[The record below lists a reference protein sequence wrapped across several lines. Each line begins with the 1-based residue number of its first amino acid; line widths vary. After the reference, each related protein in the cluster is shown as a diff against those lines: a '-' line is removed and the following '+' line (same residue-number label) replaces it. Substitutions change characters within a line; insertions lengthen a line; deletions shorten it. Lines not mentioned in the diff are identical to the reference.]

1 MVSCADI
8 LAFAARDSVV
18 LAGGLGYQVPAGR
31 RDGRRSLANET
42 DDLPPPFFNA
52 TELVDSFARKNL
64 TLEDMVVLS
73 GAHTVGRS
81 FCNSFV
87 GRVWNQTA
95 TPPAAIVRRRRR
107 RSSILLAASSRSV
120 LMPHHRVCRWTRG

>member
-1 MVSCADI
+1 M
-8 LAFAARDSVV
+8 
-18 LAGGLGYQVPAGR
+18 PAGR

-73 GAHTVGRS
+73 GAAAPTPS
-81 FCNSFV
+81 ASP
-87 GRVWNQTA
+87 TA
-95 TPPAAIVRRRRR
+95 AASPASPTTPPTGSTTSAAQLTV
-107 RSSILLAASSRSV
+107 
-120 LMPHHRVCRWTRG
+120 